1 MANEQGG
8 DHSNLFAALKGLLVT
23 LVATGRTR
31 LELLA
36 NEAEEEKLRL
46 IDLLISAAA
55 AVFLLSLG
63 IVLVIVWLAVVYW
76 EQRVLV
82 LGLSAGTT
90 LFIGAL
96 FALHLRSRLKQPS
109 ALFRASIK
117 ELDKDIAALQSTA
130 PDQS

>member
-8 DHSNLFAALKGLLVT
+8 EHSNLFAALKGLLVT
-23 LVATGRTR
+23 LLATGRTR

-46 IDLLISAAA
+46 IDLLVSAAA
-55 AVFLLSLG
+55 AIFLLFLG
-63 IVLVIVWLAVVYW
+63 VVLVIVWLAVVYW

-82 LGLSAGTT
+82 LGLSAGLT

-109 ALFRASIK
+109 ALFRASLK
-117 ELDKDIAALQSTA
+117 ELDKDIAALQKA
-130 PDQS
+130 PPDQP

>member
-8 DHSNLFAALKGLLVT
+8 DHSNLFAALRGLLAT

-46 IDLLISAAA
+46 IDLLVSAAA

-63 IVLVIVWLAVVYW
+63 IVLIIIWLAVAYW

-82 LGLSAGTT
+82 LGLSAGLTI
-90 LFIGAL
+90 LLGAL

-117 ELDKDIAALQSTA
+117 ELDKDIAALQT
-130 PDQS
+130 PPGQP